1 MKKALNTAHK
11 WAGLFVGV
19 LFLLQAITGLTMV
32 YREPLTALLN
42 ANARV
47 GTGTPAPLDAL
58 FAAIARAEPGGQL
71 ERITYPADHTIAATA
86 RIIMPDKTV
95 HIALINPEKGTVI
108 SSGPLWRYPVELSN
122 RVHTS
127 LLMGTT
133 GNVILALE
141 GLTLA
146 FMAITGLIVWWPRA
160 GRIVYALTIHRKAP
174 WRRLLRDLHVVPGA
188 IIAVFLLIS
197 STTGIL
203 MIADPVVIA
212 AVSKVAAV
220 EAPPNLKI
228 PKQTDP
234 TQSQISAQQA
244 IETLHARFPNAWLRQ
259 IRPFYRER
267 VVGALFVENDAP
279 NPRTHNMAMVD
290 RLTGELRIF
299 QDAATVPAGTA
310 AIDWLLPIHSG
321 EVYGIMRRVIMSMV
335 GLTLAFLVISGFT
348 MWLSKRRYRP

>member
-42 ANARV
+42 ADARV

-86 RIIMPDKTV
+86 RIIMPDKAV
-95 HIALINPEKGTVI
+95 HIALINPEKGSVI

-146 FMAITGLIVWWPRA
+146 FMTITGLIVWWPRA
-160 GRIVYALTIHRKAP
+160 GRFVYPHHYRKAP
-174 WRRLLRDLHVVPGA
+174 WRRLLRDLKRRRDHC
-188 IIAVFLLIS
+188 S
-197 STTGIL
+197 
-203 MIADPVVIA
+203 
-212 AVSKVAAV
+212 VS
-220 EAPPNLKI
+220 L
-228 PKQTDP
+228 
-234 TQSQISAQQA
+234 ISAQPHLDDATDGTMLSEAAPTCTQ
-244 IETLHARFPNAWLRQ
+244 TN
-259 IRPFYRER
+259 RPR
-267 VVGALFVENDAP
+267 AP
-279 NPRTHNMAMVD
+279 D
-290 RLTGELRIF
+290 
-299 QDAATVPAGTA
+299 QCTA
-310 AIDWLLPIHSG
+310 SH
-321 EVYGIMRRVIMSMV
+321 
-335 GLTLAFLVISGFT
+335 
-348 MWLSKRRYRP
+348 